1 MCARVRISASRLW
14 RIHSPLFP
22 RLALADRCNVSA
34 GVVQI
39 VTPHGDTVTL
49 NTRWTAILILL
60 SVVLADSA
68 AGDEGPEVQA
78 AAAAFSGAAGGI
90 LTAERML
97 FADPDPSSQPE
108 DQPLPSEEEAKAAE
122 ADEIEGPVV
131 EPEPSWFDKLIEG
144 WQGEVRL
151 GTDFYSGTSERTR
164 FRGGF
169 NINKKYDGHKTA
181 LRTDYSFARTNGGE
195 TENRLVSGLIQDWG
209 TGQSKFSGVFFRATG
224 ELDRFKSYDS
234 RLNVSSGGR
243 YQIVKDEKTDVLFRL
258 GLSVTREFAG
268 TRDEWVPE
276 GAFFL
281 SLSHKISD
289 KQKLTAN
296 VDYFPEVE
304 QPERYR
310 INARATWDYKIDEE
324 SGLSLRIGAE
334 NRFDKSQ
341 VNREERNDLDLRAEL
356 VWQF

>member
-1 MCARVRISASRLW
+1 M
-14 RIHSPLFP
+14 
-22 RLALADRCNVSA
+22 
-34 GVVQI
+34 
-39 VTPHGDTVTL
+39 T
-49 NTRWTAILILL
+49 ILVLL
-60 SVVLADSA
+60 SVVGVGTA

-78 AAAAFSGAAGGI
+78 AAAAVSSATGGI
-90 LTAERML
+90 LTAKPVVL
-97 FADPDPSSQPE
+97 LDPDPSSQPE
-108 DQPLPSEEEAKAAE
+108 DEPLPSEEEAKAAE
-122 ADEIEGPVV
+122 ADILQGPEL
-131 EPEPSWFDKLIEG
+131 EPEPYWFEKLIEG

-181 LRTDYSFARTNGGE
+181 LRTDYSFAKTDGGE
-195 TENRLVSGLIQDWG
+195 TENRLVNGLIQDWG
-209 TGQSKFSGVFFRATG
+209 TGQTKFSGVFFRATG
-224 ELDRFKSYDS
+224 ELDRFRAYDY
-234 RLNVSSGGR
+234 RLNLSSGGR
-243 YQIVKDEKTDVLFRL
+243 YQIVKDENTDALFRL
-258 GLSVTREFAG
+258 GLSATREFHG
-268 TRDEWVPE
+268 PRDEWVPE

-289 KQKLTAN
+289 KQKLSAN

-334 NRFDKSQ
+334 NRYDKSQ
-341 VNREERNDLDLRAEL
+341 ANRQDRNDLDLRAEL